1 MKIFAKRVANKW
13 EEKEIEIRMS
23 ALVYLWDEDHTL
35 TPTEYDLR
43 GELTNWSDASE
54 GPRTRDDTDYSFR
67 VARVA
72 KAVTELV
79 CSLNQKIYSRL
90 IIRDYLSQ
98 CKSSEDW
105 RCLDIDR
112 LKLWLIA
119 RKSTG
124 NIHNLEQI
132 YLRPQNLL

>member
-67 VARVA
+67 VWRV
-72 KAVTELV
+72 
-79 CSLNQKIYSRL
+79 
-90 IIRDYLSQ
+90 
-98 CKSSEDW
+98 
-105 RCLDIDR
+105 
-112 LKLWLIA
+112 
-119 RKSTG
+119 
-124 NIHNLEQI
+124 
-132 YLRPQNLL
+132 